1 MGGIATAHTFW
12 LMGSN
17 SVAIAVFL
25 GLAIYVATQNPRR
38 FISWVFS
45 LLCLIIS
52 TIFISSLFLTSKPDY
67 LSPTSTFLLR
77 WRWVAVTFSAT
88 LYLHLLSFYF
98 PLKWQ
103 RYRRWGL
110 GSAYFLSTL
119 LAMAVLFTNLVVAG
133 PLYRAAPHV
142 IGPMPGPLMSVLA
155 GFSLLAVLGS
165 MVGLIAMYRTT
176 PSLALRYQ
184 LAYLLVPT
192 GLIFVSDVIHW
203 FIILTQESFPIP
215 HEIPDAL
222 LVLAAFFYARVVVR
236 YGSFLGQP
244 LTRRGVFY
252 TTLAAMGGL
261 LILYV
266 AWQLDHWLMI
276 YMNVHYPLATGI
288 LVLALAT
295 GFPLMSDWITRRLDA
310 RLFRGEQQQ
319 QTLVHH
325 LAELL
330 AEAPNPEQLQSELLD
345 TLCAVLDV
353 CGGYSAVTEP
363 NLPPETL
370 IIRDIQGQLPL
381 RQGDVVSRPVLS
393 GPKPQLVSVVPPH
406 RPVESS
412 WKNIALLCPLMID
425 QEIHGILAL
434 GEKRDGRPFDS
445 QELALCTELARQLN
459 RTGAMLDLRRK
470 RSRRLE
476 PVRLKDQVLR
486 KLGNEIV
493 TSIDQ
498 AQTTWERKSAPL
510 EILTLGPLRVI
521 RNGDLIA
528 EAQWGSEKAK
538 ALLAYLVWKNP
549 NGATREEL
557 SQVLWPDRPYEETAN
572 VFHVTLHRLRRVL
585 QPERGR
591 NGPVDYIEHDRG
603 RYRLVPDAPYWL
615 DVMAFKELMARSND
629 LNALRAAVELY
640 QGTYMEDMAWILPCD
655 VEAEQRQLEQ
665 LYADALRKLAAHTT
679 DGEAALYLEKL
690 LLVEPVDEQ
699 AQRALITNYLARGRR
714 DLARKQVR
722 RWQQALADLDLEP
735 IPGVLRLWQRAEA
748 KNGRPP

>member
-17 SVAIAVFL
+17 SVAIAVFF

-45 LLCLIIS
+45 ILCLIIS
-52 TIFISSLFLTSKPDY
+52 TIFISSLFLASEPDY

-98 PLKWQ
+98 PLEWQ
-103 RYRRWGL
+103 CYRRWGL
-110 GSAYFLSTL
+110 GLAYLLSIL
-119 LAMAVLFTNLVVAG
+119 LAIAVLFTNQVIAG
-133 PLYRAAPHV
+133 PLYRVAPHV
-142 IGPMPGPLMSVLA
+142 IGPMPGPLMPVLA
-155 GFSLLAVLGS
+155 GFSLLEVLGS
-165 MVGLIAMYRTT
+165 MAGLIAMYRIT
-176 PSLALRYQ
+176 PSLTLRHQ

-192 GLIFVSDVIHW
+192 GLILVSDVIHW
-203 FIILTQESFPIP
+203 FIILSQESFPIP
-215 HEIPDAL
+215 HEVPDAL

-261 LILYV
+261 LILYL

-288 LVLALAT
+288 LVLSLAVS
-295 GFPLMSDWITRRLDA
+295 FPLISDWITKRLDA
-310 RLFRGEQQQ
+310 WLFRGDQQQ
-319 QTLVHH
+319 RTLVHH

-330 AEAPNPEQLQSELLD
+330 AEATDPLQRQLELLR
-345 TLCAVLDV
+345 TLCTVLDV
-353 CGGYSAVTEP
+353 RDGYIAVTQP

-370 IIRDIQGQLPL
+370 IIRGIQGHLPL
-381 RQGDVVSRPVLS
+381 RRGDVVSRPVLA
-393 GPKPQLVSVVPPH
+393 GPEPQLVSVVPSH

-412 WKNIALLCPLMID
+412 WKNIALLCPLMIN
-425 QEIHGILAL
+425 QEISGILAV
-434 GEKRDGRPFDS
+434 GEKRDGIPFTS
-445 QELALCTELARQLN
+445 QEIALCTELIRQLN
-459 RTGAMLDLRRK
+459 RIEARPDLRRK
-470 RSRRLE
+470 RNRGGE
-476 PVRLKDQVLR
+476 TVRVKDQALR
-486 KLGNEIV
+486 TLSNEIIPS
-493 TSIDQ
+493 TDQ
-498 AQTTWERKSAPL
+498 AQTLRKRKSAPL

-521 RNGDLIA
+521 RNGELMA
-528 EAQWGSEKAK
+528 ETQWGSEKAK
-538 ALLAYLVWKNP
+538 ALLAYLVWKYP

-557 SQVLWPDRPYEETAN
+557 SLALWPDRLYEKTAN

-591 NGPVDYIEHDRG
+591 NGTLDYIEHDRG

-615 DVMAFKELMARSND
+615 DFVAFKALLARPDD
-629 LNALRAAVELY
+629 LNACRAAVELY
-640 QGTYMEDMAWILPCD
+640 QGTYLEDMTWLLPCD
-655 VEAEQRQLEQ
+655 VEVEQRQLEQ
-665 LYADALRKLAAHTT
+665 WYADALRKLAAQTT

-690 LLVEPVDEQ
+690 LLVEPADEQ
-699 AQRALITNYLARGRR
+699 AQQALITNYLARGRR
-714 DLARKQVR
+714 DLAQKQVR

-735 IPGVLRLWQRAEA
+735 IPGVLGLWQQAETN
-748 KNGRPP
+748 NGRSS